1 MQTQNQ
7 LAPSILESFTPKSIT
22 VLREGYRLDAL
33 RADAIAG
40 LTVAIVALPLS
51 MAIAIACGARPED
64 GLYASIVGGFFLSV
78 FGGSRFQIGGPAGA
92 FIVVVAT
99 AIHSFGYE
107 GFLLAVVM
115 AGFFL
120 VLAGLLRLGS
130 FARYV
135 PHPVIVGFT
144 AAVAILI
151 FSSEIKDMFG
161 LHPGPQPAAL
171 FPKLAVLAR
180 SWATFSPAST
190 ALSIGSIILIVALRR
205 WRPKWP
211 GYIVA
216 VAAASVLTAG
226 LHLNVPTLG
235 SVFGAM
241 PQGLNVPHVPHVSID
256 LIIKLLPT
264 ALIFAA
270 LGSIESLLSAVV
282 ADSMTGRR
290 HRSNVELVAQGIAN
304 IMSALFGG
312 LAVTGVV
319 ARTAANIRAHAH
331 GPMAGMFHSAFL
343 LLFLVAGGPLIER
356 IPLAALA
363 AVLGIVCW
371 NMADR
376 KNFVALLR
384 HDRSE
389 AMLLLTTFLLTLFTT
404 LTVGIGVGVT
414 LGALTFMHRMAGLT
428 GVAVVSPAEIEENDE
443 DADAALPPH
452 SDKVLV
458 TRIEG
463 PFFFGAASEIGR
475 VLERLGDRPLAFVI
489 DLVGVPLADSSGA
502 QTLHDFIARERQR
515 GAQIYLANVAPK
527 VREVLERAHIGAPLV
542 TFCGPTRDAVLQAVA
557 ATSEA

>member
-1 MQTQNQ
+1 MQSQNQ
-7 LAPSILESFTPKSIT
+7 LAPSILESFTPKSVT
-22 VLREGYRLDAL
+22 VLREGYRFDAL

-99 AIHSFGYE
+99 AIHTYGYE
-107 GFLLAVVM
+107 GFLLAVIM

-120 VLAGLLRLGS
+120 VVAGLLRLGS

-161 LHPGPQPAAL
+161 LNPGPLPAAL
-171 FPKLAVLAR
+171 FPKLGVLAR
-180 SWATFSPAST
+180 AWATFSPAST
-190 ALSIGSIILIVALRR
+190 ALSIGSIVLIVALRR

-211 GYIVA
+211 GYLVA
-216 VAAASVLTAG
+216 VALASVLAWA

-241 PQGLNVPHVPHVSID
+241 PQGLNMPHVPHVSLD
-256 LIIKLLPT
+256 LMIKLLPT

-304 IMSALFGG
+304 VMSALFGG

-343 LLFLVAGGPLIER
+343 LLFLMVGGPLIER

-376 KNFVALLR
+376 KNFVALLG

-389 AMLLLTTFLLTLFTT
+389 AVLLLATFLLTLFTT

-414 LGALTFMHRMAGLT
+414 LGALNFMHRMAGLA
-428 GVAVVSPAEIEENDE
+428 GVAVVTPGEAEDVDE
-443 DADAALPPH
+443 DVEALLPLH

-458 TRIEG
+458 TRING

-502 QTLHDFIARERQR
+502 QTLHDFISRERKR
-515 GAQIYLANVAPK
+515 GAKIYLANVAPK

-542 TFCGPTRDAVLQAVA
+542 TFCEQTRDAVIQAVA
-557 ATSEA
+557 ATAGA